1 MNYSLTADYID
12 DQSLADIRQSYKQEG
27 YCLVDN
33 VYSVAELDEMES
45 FFEDFKNQEH
55 KAFGNAISTDEG
67 WGENYT
73 FRFDDIDPSKE
84 LLRAM
89 HPHRF
94 SRQVQQWYLHS
105 RIGLILA
112 ALLGCPALGGRRCTI
127 INRLNRWGKTCLR
140 TISTCC
146 RNRPPALQHEH

>member
-1 MNYSLTADYID
+1 MYYSLTAGHID
-12 DQSLADIRQSYKQEG
+12 DQSLADIRQSYEQEG

-55 KAFGNAISTDEG
+55 KAFGNTISTDEG

-94 SRQVQQWYLHS
+94 SRQVQQWYLHP

-140 TISTCC
+140 TTSTCY
-146 RNRPPALQHEH
+146 RNRPPALQRGH